1 LKGYLVKKYYEVVNV
16 VFLHQD
22 RIYGS
27 VESLGLYA
35 SKVKYIKNGVEVEE
49 VLENDEFTVMDE
61 IVFEHIEEEN

>member
-1 LKGYLVKKYYEVVNV
+1 MKGYLVKKYYEVVNV